1 MDMGQKREV
10 ILASHGHRQINP
22 CLQELI
28 LCTSNITKLY
38 FFLQKNLN
46 GKNKIKPIQI
56 RLFNC

>member
-38 FFLQKNLN
+38 FFFTAWTVK
-46 GKNKIKPIQI
+46 GSKDFPD
-56 RLFNC
+56 FEPD